1 MELLQRLLAEVE
13 GCVKLFDVDYR
24 AGRTRLDEIQGILAR
39 LVEAQEASAA
49 QVADELAET
58 ESENM

>member
-1 MELLQRLLAEVE
+1 MELLQRLLNEVE
-13 GCVKLFDVDYR
+13 GCIKLFDVDYR

-39 LVEAQEASAA
+39 I
-49 QVADELAET
+49 VAGQANTENIAET